1 MTLLILLTFATATNL
16 LQGQLM
22 WINHRDYP
30 GGPYAYF
37 LSTTDSWFETLGT
50 ATDVVANIM
59 ADALLVYRCYVVWS
73 GSFWILVPLG
83 LLYLTSITFSLLTTL
98 QSALLNDTFLANST
112 NFYIP
117 WISLTSGLNFIVTGL
132 IVFRI
137 LSISHQSRGKIA
149 TEAHQVYTSAAA
161 ILIESALP
169 FSILGIVFAV
179 ESAKNEPPQEALAFI
194 WGIFFAISPQLI
206 ILRVAMGRAWSED
219 TQTKMKQT
227 TTMVFKNPLDKETSG
242 QNNFQDYDLPSNG
255 DVTFERSSNNTL
267 IIAGPTEV

>member
-83 LLYLTSITFSLLTTL
+83 LLYL
-98 QSALLNDTFLANST
+98 A
-112 NFYIP
+112 
-117 WISLTSGLNFIVTGL
+117 
-132 IVFRI
+132 
-137 LSISHQSRGKIA
+137 SISG
-149 TEAHQVYTSAAA
+149 
-161 ILIESALP
+161 
-169 FSILGIVFAV
+169 
-179 ESAKNEPPQEALAFI
+179 
-194 WGIFFAISPQLI
+194 
-206 ILRVAMGRAWSED
+206 
-219 TQTKMKQT
+219 
-227 TTMVFKNPLDKETSG
+227 
-242 QNNFQDYDLPSNG
+242 SNH
-255 DVTFERSSNNTL
+255 VH
-267 IIAGPTEV
+267 